1 MDRRNF
7 FRSLVGAALAGSF
20 VENFNNLTGDKILFD
35 QVKEKQNELRPLFK
49 FKTTMKYN
57 EDGTDMEFVDL
68 WSKYSDGKLY
78 YFDNKGHF
86 IETGRRVII
95 DFTDY
100 QAPPY
105 TYYLE
110 KPPRWAKSFKWVKT
124 QNLSIFKNFL
134 NT

>member
-7 FRSLVGAALAGSF
+7 FRSLMGGALAGSF

-68 WSKYSDGKLY
+68 WSKYSDDKLHFY
-78 YFDNKGHF
+78 DNMS
-86 IETGRRVII
+86 
-95 DFTDY
+95 
-100 QAPPY
+100 
-105 TYYLE
+105 L
-110 KPPRWAKSFKWVKT
+110 
-124 QNLSIFKNFL
+124 NLTNNSTN
-134 NT
+134 